1 MSQQRT
7 PVTTHHVEV
16 HATEV
21 RKTYRC
27 TDHDEPAREWAALQH
42 LATHAP
48 DLAPAPLRRE
58 RDGDDE
64 VLVMSRLPGGLL
76 TGPVTP
82 QQTRA
87 LGHALRRLLSVPL
100 PPGVPV
106 RSNPPAELR
115 ARYAPWL
122 AEATP
127 AGARTTQAVG
137 AALAWLAEKSDDAS
151 WLVDPVVALGDGN
164 LDNLL
169 WDGDTCRLL
178 DWEEFG
184 VSDLTHEVADLV
196 EHVSSRLEGRL
207 DVEALLVELALT
219 PAQTQR
225 LAEHRRHFACFWLAM
240 LLPGRPAA
248 HRNPPGALADQA
260 EHVLT
265 LLGNS

>member
-137 AALAWLAEKSDDAS
+137 AALAWLAE
-151 WLVDPVVALGDGN
+151 
-164 LDNLL
+164 
-169 WDGDTCRLL
+169 
-178 DWEEFG
+178 
-184 VSDLTHEVADLV
+184 
-196 EHVSSRLEGRL
+196 
-207 DVEALLVELALT
+207 
-219 PAQTQR
+219 
-225 LAEHRRHFACFWLAM
+225 HRRHFACFWLAM